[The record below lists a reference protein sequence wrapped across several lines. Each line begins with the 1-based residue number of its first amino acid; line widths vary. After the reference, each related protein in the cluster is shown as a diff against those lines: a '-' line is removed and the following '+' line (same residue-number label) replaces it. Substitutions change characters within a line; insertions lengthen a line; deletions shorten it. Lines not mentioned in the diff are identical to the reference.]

1 MDVDERFNLIVR
13 GTVEVVTREELRA
26 KLESG
31 EKLKG
36 YIGFEPSGLIHVG
49 WLVWMFK
56 VKDLVDAGVDFYV
69 LEATWHAFIND
80 KLGGDMNLIRKAA
93 LITRKTLEA
102 LGVEPGRVKYIDAEE
117 LASDKDYWGLVLRV
131 LKATT
136 LARMKRALTIM
147 GRKAEEAEL
156 DTSKLVYPA
165 MQVSDIYYMD
175 LDIALGGMDQRKA
188 HMLARDLAPKLGFKK
203 PIALHTPLI
212 TGLAGGRRMEAAEID
227 ELYAEFK
234 MSKSKP
240 ENTILVHDEPEA
252 IKAKLR
258 KAYCP
263 ARVVE
268 FNPVMEI
275 AKYILFARP
284 GFVLH
289 VDRPTKYGGPVD
301 YYSYEDL
308 EKDYVEGKLHPLDLK
323 NAVADALA
331 KLLEP
336 VRKALLGDPEARRA
350 IEEIERARAR

>member
-1 MDVDERFNLIVR
+1 
-13 GTVEVVTREELRA
+13 
-26 KLESG
+26 
-31 EKLKG
+31 
-36 YIGFEPSGLIHVG
+36 
-49 WLVWMFK
+49 
-56 VKDLVDAGVDFYV
+56 
-69 LEATWHAFIND
+69 
-80 KLGGDMNLIRKAA
+80 
-93 LITRKTLEA
+93 
-102 LGVEPGRVKYIDAEE
+102 
-117 LASDKDYWGLVLRV
+117 
-131 LKATT
+131 
-136 LARMKRALTIM
+136 
-147 GRKAEEAEL
+147 
-156 DTSKLVYPA
+156 
-165 MQVSDIYYMD
+165 
-175 LDIALGGMDQRKA
+175 
-188 HMLARDLAPKLGFKK
+188 
-203 PIALHTPLI
+203 
-212 TGLAGGRRMEAAEID
+212 MEAAEID

-301 YYSYEDL
+301 YYNYEDL

-336 VRKALLGDPEARRA
+336 VRKALLGDPEARSA